1 MIDTDSIALRV
12 GAGLSCWVCVHAD
25 APLRDYS
32 ITCHEV
38 LATLRV
44 SWRGDSLT
52 TASCF
57 RATCCVHPVSLW
69 VLSFTP
75 LRPSGMSRPTVS
87 TAVAG
92 DALDQAVVASA
103 TPRSSGTVLPRT
115 SSKFDMGGGT
125 GSLRS
130 IAPSHAP
137 YSSCWRQL
145 RGGGQVTGQLSP
157 TLQSL
162 HHLGLSLLHVLINA
176 NTERSLGATK
186 QDGNTGNA
194 LKTCHA
200 PYNTLED

>member
-92 DALDQAVVASA
+92 DALDQAVVSSA

-125 GSLRS
+125 GSPLTRTS
-130 IAPSHAP
+130 SKFDMGAPS
-137 YSSCWRQL
+137 
-145 RGGGQVTGQLSP
+145 
-157 TLQSL
+157 
-162 HHLGLSLLHVLINA
+162 
-176 NTERSLGATK
+176 SLGRAGMSLQALLAYIHPSRDRTHGAAGFFVDS
-186 QDGNTGNA
+186 QSGSFASPECRAVGQGGDLTGG
-194 LKTCHA
+194 K
-200 PYNTLED
+200 